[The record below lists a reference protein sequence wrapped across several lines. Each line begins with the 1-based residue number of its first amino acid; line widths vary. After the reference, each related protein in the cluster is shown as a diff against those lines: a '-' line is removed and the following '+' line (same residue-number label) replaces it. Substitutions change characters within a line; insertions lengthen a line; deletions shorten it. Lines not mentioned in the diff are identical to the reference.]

1 MTNSHSPCSA
11 GSCDE
16 PLYRVDI
23 WNTEGDVV
31 KHFRDLTADEVD
43 EIRDQYEDEP
53 WLSVVVEE
61 Q

>member
-1 MTNSHSPCSA
+1 MPRKQKIA
-11 GSCDE
+11 YVEGE
-16 PLYRVDI
+16 PLYNVDI
-23 WNTEGDVV
+23 WNHEGDVV